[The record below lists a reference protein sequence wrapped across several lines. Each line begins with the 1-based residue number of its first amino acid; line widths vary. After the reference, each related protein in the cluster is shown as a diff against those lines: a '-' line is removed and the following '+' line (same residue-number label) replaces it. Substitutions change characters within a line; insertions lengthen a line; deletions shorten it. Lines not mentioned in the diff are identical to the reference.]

1 MTLLWNSRT
10 ESRIGQRR
18 LDSLEASWNRS
29 VADRASLGQQ
39 APRVIAS
46 KARPSRDKFRQNF
59 LRASLLP
66 RTRGEGRP
74 KDCENGA

>member
-18 LDSLEASWNRS
+18 LDSLEASPNRF

-39 APRVIAS
+39 GP
-46 KARPSRDKFRQNF
+46 
-59 LRASLLP
+59 ASLQAK
-66 RTRGEGRP
+66 RGRP
-74 KDCENGA
+74 VINFEKTF